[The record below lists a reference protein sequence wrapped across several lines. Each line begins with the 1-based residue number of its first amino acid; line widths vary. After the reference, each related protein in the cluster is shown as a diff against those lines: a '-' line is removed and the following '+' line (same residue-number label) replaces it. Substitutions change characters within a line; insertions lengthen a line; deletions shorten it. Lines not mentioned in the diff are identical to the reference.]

1 MAKPAKKQTIH
12 EQPTLT
18 ELEAENIIVRKKV
31 KDREKPTFTEFED
44 ENNDRQP
51 QSRG

>member
-1 MAKPAKKQTIH
+1 MATPAKKQTIH

-18 ELEAENIIVRKKV
+18 ELEAENIIVRKKI

-44 ENNDRQP
+44 EHKDRQP
-51 QSRG
+51 ERKG